1 MKTIHYLS
9 LLLLAL
15 AFVACQE
22 EENTSCAV
30 SIRVTAPE
38 EYPGLTFDGMK
49 VTLTSKSGQA
59 TGYTATCSAEGVA
72 AFQVEY
78 GEYSAEVHHQTPAGV
93 ILNGRV
99 ETILLTPEKG
109 GATEPITMKLTRA
122 QTNALVIKEIYYGGC
137 KDKNGKSYIAD
148 QYVTL
153 YNNSNETLYLDGL
166 CVAVVDFGQN
176 GEDSPWIDHKD
187 GKRIPV
193 KDHTWQFP
201 GGGTDYPLAPGAETT
216 IATNAVDH
224 IGGEYGHTNSVNL
237 SQVDWG
243 FYHESF
249 ALQAVP
255 APGVMPLKLL
265 LRTNPMGTKFQF
277 GTTNLSLMVFRL
289 PADAEA
295 YVANP
300 DNLERQPENDLS
312 TKMYLMVPHEWVID
326 CASATQDVNEQVY
339 QHVLPAL
346 DYKAAYM
353 PDGPY
358 QGNALIRRQTAPI
371 IDGRV
376 VYQDTNNSSADMQ
389 VTSATLKSKP

>member
-9 LLLLAL
+9 LILLLLLA
-15 AFVACQE
+15 ACQD
-22 EENTSCAV
+22 EENTSCSV
-30 SIRVTAPE
+30 SIRLTAPE
-38 EYPGLTFDGMK
+38 EYPELTFEGMK
-49 VTLTSKSGQA
+49 VMLTSKSGQA
-59 TGYTATCSAEGVA
+59 TTYTATCSATGVA
-72 AFQVEY
+72 DFQVEY
-78 GEYSAEVHHQTPAGV
+78 GEYAAEVHHQTPAGV
-93 ILNGRV
+93 IFNGRV
-99 ETILLTPEKG
+99 EAILLTPQKG
-109 GATEPITMKLTRA
+109 GTTAPVELKLVRA

-153 YNNSNETLYLDGL
+153 YNNSDAPLYLDGL
-166 CVAVVDFGQN
+166 CVAVVDFGFN
-176 GEDSPWIDHKD
+176 GEDSPWINHKE
-187 GKRIPV
+187 GKRVPV

-201 GGGTDYPLAPGAETT
+201 GSGTDYPLAPGAATT

-224 IGGEYGHTNSVNL
+224 TSGEYGHANSINL

-249 ALQAVP
+249 TMQVI
-255 APGVMPLKLL
+255 APGVTPMKLL

-277 GTTNLSLMVFRL
+277 GTVNLSLIVFRL
-289 PADAEA
+289 PDDAEA

-300 DNLERQPENDLS
+300 NNLERRPQDEVG

-358 QGNALIRRQTAPI
+358 RGNALIRKQTAPVG
-371 IDGRV
+371 GRAM
-376 VYQDTNNSSADMQ
+376 YQDTNNSATDME
-389 VTSATLKSKP
+389 VIAATLKHKP